1 MKKKFSYK
9 DILYKSRRV
18 AVLGL
23 VLVFGAGIIVTSQL
37 DKNEELPA
45 HDGEVLVDSLA
56 VGEKEEAEP
65 ALVRKPM
72 TE

>member
-1 MKKKFSYK
+1 M
-9 DILYKSRRV
+9 

-56 VGEKEEAEP
+56 VSEKRRSRAGQ
-65 ALVRKPM
+65 RRF
-72 TE
+72 

>member
-1 MKKKFSYK
+1 MTLKKKFSYK

-37 DKNEELPA
+37 DKNEELPYFN
-45 HDGEVLVDSLA
+45 G
-56 VGEKEEAEP
+56 
-65 ALVRKPM
+65 
-72 TE
+72 